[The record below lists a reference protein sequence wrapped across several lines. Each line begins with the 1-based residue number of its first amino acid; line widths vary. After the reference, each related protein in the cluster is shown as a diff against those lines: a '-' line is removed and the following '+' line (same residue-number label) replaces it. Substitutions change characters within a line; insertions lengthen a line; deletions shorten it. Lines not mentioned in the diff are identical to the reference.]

1 MLQIEVKHKH
11 VYKRWHTVVTQ
22 MIEKDPGSPKLH
34 RLRVIHLYECDFN
47 LLLKIYFRKLSRHSE
62 DTDQLNEGSYGGRP
76 GRRAID
82 PVMVDITQV
91 DMAMITRRILIR
103 FNNDATACFDRIMA
117 HLATIN
123 LQSFGMPQELTEL
136 LGEFLEFAKYYV
148 KTGIGISETC
158 YQHSKL

>member
-1 MLQIEVKHKH
+1 M
-11 VYKRWHTVVTQ
+11 
-22 MIEKDPGSPKLH
+22 M
-34 RLRVIHLYECDFN
+34 
-47 LLLKIYFRKLSRHSE
+47 
-62 DTDQLNEGSYGGRP
+62 
-76 GRRAID
+76 
-82 PVMVDITQV
+82 
-91 DMAMITRRILIR
+91 TRRILIR

-158 YQHSKL
+158 YQHSNLWKVFGSGQ